1 MAYNHIQ
8 PTAIDLFCGAGGLSL
23 GLEQSN
29 INVALGVEIS
39 PIATQTYTN
48 NLPGIVLNDDI
59 CQITGEEIL
68 NRLNL
73 QPRDLFLLAGCPPCQ
88 TFSSLQK
95 DDVSDDA
102 RNNLIF
108 EYIRLIHEIQ
118 PLFILMENVPG
129 LPNGRGK
136 KIFQQ
141 ATTELAQFYHIE
153 YAVLNCADYG
163 VPQTR
168 KRLVLHG
175 IRNDIYDLFLQNNRN
190 FTVSLPTKTHT
201 NNVEVNPNLLPWQT
215 VNQVLQINPLPPV
228 SAGQTAPN
236 GYPNHETNG
245 LTDINIQRIQYIRT
259 HSGSRDCL
267 PPELQLPCHQR
278 ENVGYSGVYGIIDG
292 SKPAPTITGGCIC
305 YSKGRFG
312 HPIEDRAITVRE
324 AARFQSFPD
333 DFIFSGNKGQT
344 ALQVGNAVP
353 PLLAQASGRYFINL
367 LHYLY
372 TL

>member
-1 MAYNHIQ
+1 MAYNHIL
-8 PTAIDLFCGAGGLSL
+8 PIGVDLFCGAGGLSL
-23 GLEQSN
+23 GLERCN
-29 INVALGVEIS
+29 INVALGVEIN

-48 NLPGIVLNDDI
+48 NLNGIVLNKDI
-59 CQITGEEIL
+59 CDITGEEIL
-68 NRLNL
+68 NHVTLEQGN
-73 QPRDLFLLAGCPPCQ
+73 LFLLAGCPPCQ

-95 DDVSDDA
+95 DDVSNDA

-108 EYIRLIHEIQ
+108 EYTRLIREIQ

-136 KIFQQ
+136 KFFQE
-141 ATTELAQFYHIE
+141 AINELNELYHIA
-153 YAVLNCADYG
+153 YGVLNCADYG

-175 IRNDIYDLFLQNNRN
+175 IRNDVYELFVQNNPN
-190 FTVSLPTKTHT
+190 FQVTLPPQTHT
-201 NNVEVNPNLLPWQT
+201 NDIYLHPELQPWQT
-215 VNQVLQINPLPPV
+215 VNETLQNNPLPPV
-228 SAGQTAPN
+228 AAGQTAPID
-236 GYPNHETNG
+236 YPNHETNG
-245 LTDINIQRIQYIRT
+245 LAEINIQRIQYIRT
-259 HSGSRDCL
+259 HGGSRTCL
-267 PPELQLPCHQR
+267 PEELQLPCHQK

-292 SKPAPTITGGCIC
+292 TKPAPTMTGGCIC

-312 HPIEDRAITVRE
+312 HPTQDRAITVRE

-333 DFIFSGNKGQT
+333 NFVFSGNKGQT

-353 PLLAQASGRYFINL
+353 PLLAQASGNYFINL
-367 LHYLY
+367 LNILH

>member
-1 MAYNHIQ
+1 MAYNHIH

-23 GLEQSN
+23 GLERCN
-29 INVALGVEIS
+29 INVALGVEIN

-48 NLPGIVLNDDI
+48 NLDGIVLNEDI
-59 CQITGEEIL
+59 CEITGEEIL
-68 NRLNL
+68 NHLDL
-73 QPRDLFLLAGCPPCQ
+73 QQGNLFLLAGCPPCQ

-95 DDVSDDA
+95 DDVSNDT

-108 EYIRLIHEIQ
+108 EYTRLIREIQ

-136 KIFQQ
+136 RFFQQ
-141 ATTELAQFYHIE
+141 ATTELRQLYHIE

-175 IRNDIYDLFLQNNRN
+175 IRNDVYDLFLRNNPN
-190 FTVSLPTKTHT
+190 FVVSLPNKTHT
-201 NNVEVNPNLLPWQT
+201 NNIETNPHLQPWQT
-215 VNQVLQINPLPPV
+215 VNQALQTNPLPPV
-228 SAGQTAPN
+228 AAGQVAPI

-245 LTDINIQRIQYIRT
+245 LTEINIQRIQHIRT
-259 HSGSRDCL
+259 HGGSRDCL
-267 PPELQLPCHQR
+267 PPHLQLSCHQR
-278 ENVGYSGVYGIIDG
+278 DNVGYSGVYGIIDG
-292 SKPAPTITGGCIC
+292 TKPAPTMTGGCIC

-312 HPIEDRAITVRE
+312 HPTQDRAITVRE

-333 DFIFSGNKGQT
+333 NFIFAGNKGQT

-353 PLLAQASGRYFINL
+353 PLLAQASGTYFINL
-367 LHYLY
+367 LNHLY